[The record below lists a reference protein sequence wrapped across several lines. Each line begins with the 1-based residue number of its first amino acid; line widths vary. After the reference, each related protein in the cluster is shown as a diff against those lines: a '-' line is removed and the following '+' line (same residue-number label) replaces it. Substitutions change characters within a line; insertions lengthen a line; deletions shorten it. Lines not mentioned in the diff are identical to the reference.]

1 MGPLASADR
10 LGAVEPRIPEEPG
23 SPSLL
28 RPRPVGEILGDAFR
42 LYARHWQNL
51 IVIVAVIV
59 VPLTI
64 VQVVLSDLWIRSGF
78 TNTEVQVR
86 NGVEVSVEVSTGTFV
101 GGALGALVFF
111 AISVLM
117 WTILTGAITRAA
129 AGTFLGHD
137 LDIGESYQFGL
148 ARFWSI
154 VLVGILSALAI
165 AGGFL
170 LLIVPGFIVLT
181 FLSCGIPAL
190 VIEDTRGRE
199 ALRRSWNLVRGYGWH
214 VFGTII
220 VAALINAVFSG
231 LLTAPFGDNYAVRSI
246 VAAIASVVTMPFMA
260 LVGVFIYLDLR
271 VRKERYAAVDLERD
285 LASHPA

>member
-1 MGPLASADR
+1 M
-10 LGAVEPRIPEEPG
+10 EPRIPEEPG

-28 RPRPVGEILGDAFR
+28 RPRRVGEILGDAFR

-51 IVIVAVIV
+51 IVLVAVIV
-59 VPLTI
+59 VPLSI
-64 VQVVLSDLWIRSGF
+64 LQVLLSDLWIREGL
-78 TNTEVQVR
+78 TTEEVR
-86 NGVEVSVEVSTGTFV
+86 NGVEVSTGTVV
-101 GGALGALVFF
+101 GGAFGALVFF

-129 AGTFLGHD
+129 AGTFLGRD
-137 LDIGESYQFGL
+137 LDIGESYRYGFE
-148 ARFWSI
+148 RFWSI
-154 VLVGILSALAI
+154 VLVGVLSALAI
-165 AGGFL
+165 AAGFL

-190 VIEDTRGRE
+190 VIEDRRGRE

-220 VAALINAVFSG
+220 VAALINGVFSS
-231 LLTAPFGDNYAVRSI
+231 LLTAPFGDNYAARSI
-246 VAAIASVVTMPFMA
+246 VAAIASVITMPFMA

-271 VRKERYAAVDLERD
+271 VRKERYSAADLERD
-285 LASHPA
+285 LASPPV

>member
-1 MGPLASADR
+1 M
-10 LGAVEPRIPEEPG
+10 EPRIPEEPG

-28 RPRPVGEILGDAFR
+28 RPRRVGEILGDAFR

-51 IVIVAVIV
+51 IVLVAVIV
-59 VPLTI
+59 VPLSI
-64 VQVVLSDLWIRSGF
+64 LQVLLGDLWIREGL
-78 TNTEVQVR
+78 TTEEVQ
-86 NGVEVSVEVSTGTFV
+86 NGVEVSTGTVV
-101 GGALGALVFF
+101 GGVFGSLVFF

-129 AGTFLGHD
+129 AGTFLGRD
-137 LDIGESYQFGL
+137 LDIGESYRYGFE
-148 ARFWSI
+148 RFWSI
-154 VLVGILSALAI
+154 VLVGVLSALAI
-165 AGGFL
+165 AAGFL

-220 VAALINAVFSG
+220 VAALINGLFSS
-231 LLTAPFGDNYAVRSI
+231 LLTAPFGDNYAARSI
-246 VAAIASVVTMPFMA
+246 VAAIASVITMPFMA
-260 LVGVFIYLDLR
+260 LVGVFIYLDMR
-271 VRKERYAAVDLERD
+271 VRKERYSAADLERD
-285 LASHPA
+285 LTSHPV